1 MRSNRLRRTYLYAVL
16 FIAVGGIAQSD
27 EAYKDELRLDQKQ
40 EVVTNEYATP
50 VATENSGLKS
60 RYRGRAFDYND
71 YQPPVRKPRPTKS
84 VDITGGLGLL
94 FKLILI
100 LAGLFLLYI
109 LYRIISDFQYAK
121 KNSLKTVDSSSV
133 RQSTEDLEEEID
145 KESLTFLIQDAKNNK
160 NYTYAIRYYFLL
172 YLEKLEENKV
182 LVYHREKTNS
192 DYLRE
197 IKDTDRSTQFLKVS
211 YLFEYTWYGKKS
223 VSENDFAGIEAIFK
237 EQISAVK

>member
-133 RQSTEDLEEEID
+133 RQSTEDLEEEIVVLKD
-145 KESLTFLIQDAKNNK
+145 K
-160 NYTYAIRYYFLL
+160 
-172 YLEKLEENKV
+172 V
-182 LVYHREKTNS
+182 
-192 DYLRE
+192 
-197 IKDTDRSTQFLKVS
+197 
-211 YLFEYTWYGKKS
+211 
-223 VSENDFAGIEAIFK
+223 NDFTQYSFSLFIEVK
-237 EQISAVK
+237 ELNFDIYRSYNEIQKKDDEIL